1 MLEVHGLSRRF
12 GSLQALDQVS
22 FAVPSGGLTGFIG
35 GNGAGK
41 TTTMRIIMGVLVP
54 DAGTV
59 TFNGQ
64 PVTRAV
70 SSAFGYMPE
79 ERGLYPKMKVAEQIA
94 YLATLH
100 GIPAVAAKARA
111 AQLLTRLGLGERLTD
126 QVEKLSLGN
135 QQRAQ
140 IAAALAGDPSLLVL
154 DEPFSGLDP
163 LAVDTVGAIL
173 HEYVERGI
181 PCVFSSHQLDLVE
194 RLCDHLVI
202 IAHGQVR
209 AAGTRDELLKAH
221 AGHRWEIAG
230 PAGDWLARQPGVAAV
245 EPVGGEAAEAAGAAT
260 WRFTAEAP
268 DEAQAQA
275 TAQAVLQAALAAGP
289 VRAFG
294 PWRPS
299 LVEVFR
305 EVIVDE
311 APKEVR
317 A

>member
-12 GSLQALDQVS
+12 GSLQALDHVT
-22 FAVPSGGLTGFIG
+22 FAVPGGGLTGFIG

-41 TTTMRIIMGVLVP
+41 TTTMRIIMGVLAP
-54 DAGTV
+54 DQGTV
-59 TFNGQ
+59 TLDGR

-79 ERGLYPKMKVAEQIA
+79 ERGLYPKMQVADQIA

-100 GIPAVAAKARA
+100 GIPARTARSRA
-111 AQLLTRLGLGERLTD
+111 ADLLGQLGLGARLADT
-126 QVEKLSLGN
+126 VEKLSLGN

-140 IAAALAGDPSLLVL
+140 IAAALAGDPNLLVL

-163 LAVDTVGAIL
+163 LAVDTVGAL
-173 HEYVERGI
+173 LRGHVERGI

-202 IAHGQVR
+202 IAHGQIR
-209 AAGTRDELLKAH
+209 AAGTREELLRSH

-230 PAGDWLARQPGVAAV
+230 PAADWLAGQPGVTTV
-245 EPVGGEAAEAAGAAT
+245 EAAGAEADEAAGVT
-260 WRFTAEAP
+260 AWRFTVDAP
-268 DEAQAQA
+268 DETQAEAAAQR
-275 TAQAVLQAALAAGP
+275 VLQAALSEGP

-311 APKEVR
+311 TPKE
-317 A
+317 AE